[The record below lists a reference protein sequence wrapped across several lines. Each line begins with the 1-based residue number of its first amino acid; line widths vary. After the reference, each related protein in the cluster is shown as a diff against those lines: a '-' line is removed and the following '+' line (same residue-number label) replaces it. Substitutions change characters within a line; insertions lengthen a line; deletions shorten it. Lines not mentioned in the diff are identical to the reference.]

1 LLKYLFRPDPARPF
15 QFVKFLSWSS
25 LILIL
30 ASVFAL
36 SVFIANYARQTII
49 SKNHE
54 FALLLAENL
63 NHQIYQRFTLP
74 TVLGFGRIELKQPA
88 QYERLDQVISST
100 THSFHV
106 LEVSIYDIE
115 GSVSY
120 STNTDLIGQTGLNDI
135 SVRKA
140 VEQGQY
146 NFRLEKKTSN
156 WMAMLR
162 FSLEPDS
169 IVLRTVY
176 PLRAERML
184 GVREESIMGILE
196 FTQDITAD
204 YKTVIHFQWLII
216 IGSFTTSLV
225 LFFLLYMIILRTD
238 RVLALRISE
247 KERLEKEL
255 HQNEK
260 LASMG
265 RMVASIAHEIRNP
278 LGIIRSSSEIL
289 HGRAKKEGSPNAR
302 LLEAIFDES
311 KRLSQTVND
320 FLDYARPK
328 QPRMGR
334 VDLVR
339 VWKEMFSF
347 LGSEV
352 EKKGIILE
360 KDFPEELIVSG
371 DKDLIYR
378 AFYNI
383 FANALQAV
391 PKNGSIR
398 VRVACGEHP
407 EVTVSDSGPGFEPS
421 MLDKYPEPFYTTKDT
436 GTGLGLA
443 IAGSILKN
451 HGAKIILANN
461 DSGGAMIRV
470 EFPRPEKTD
479 KTERENLRANDK
491 LPS

>member
-1 LLKYLFRPDPARPF
+1 MFRHLFKPDPARPF
-15 QFVKFLSWSS
+15 QLVKFLSWSS
-25 LILIL
+25 LVLIL
-30 ASVFAL
+30 ASILAL
-36 SVFIANYARQTII
+36 SVFIANYARETILN
-49 SKNHE
+49 KNHE

-74 TVLGFGRIELKQPA
+74 TVLGFGRIELRQPA
-88 QYERLDQVISST
+88 QYERLEQVIRST

-106 LEVSIYDIE
+106 LEVRIYDHQGAI
-115 GSVSY
+115 SY
-120 STNTDLIGQTGLNDI
+120 STNSDLVGQTDLADI
-135 SVRKA
+135 SVKNA
-140 VEQGQY
+140 FEHGQY
-146 NFRLEKKTSN
+146 SFKLQKKISN

-176 PLRAERML
+176 PLRVERTL
-184 GVREESIMGILE
+184 GLREETIMGILE

-204 YKTVIHFQWLII
+204 YETVIHFQWLII

-225 LFFLLYMIILRTD
+225 LFFMLYMIILRTD
-238 RVLALRISE
+238 RVLAQRISE

-289 HGRAKKEGSPNAR
+289 HGRAKREGSPNAR

-311 KRLSQTVND
+311 KRLSQIVND

-328 QPRMGR
+328 QPRMEQ

-339 VWKEMFSF
+339 VWEEIFSF
-347 LGSEV
+347 LASEV
-352 EKKGIILE
+352 EKHNVSLE
-360 KDFPEELIVSG
+360 KDFPEQLVVSG
-371 DKDLIYR
+371 DKDLLYR

-383 FANALQAV
+383 FVNALQSV
-391 PKNGSIR
+391 PDNGTIR
-398 VRVACGEHP
+398 VEMNPGPDP

-421 MLDKYPEPFYTTKDT
+421 MLDKYLEPFYTTKDT

-443 IAGSILKN
+443 IVGSIIKN
-451 HGAKIILANN
+451 HGARIVLSNN
-461 DSGGAMIRV
+461 DSGGGRV
-470 EFPRPEKTD
+470 RVIFPVAT
-479 KTERENLRANDK
+479 
-491 LPS
+491 

>member
-1 LLKYLFRPDPARPF
+1 MLGYLFKPDPARPF

-25 LILIL
+25 LVLIL
-30 ASVFAL
+30 ASSLML
-36 SVFIANYARQTII
+36 SIFIANYARQTII

-88 QYERLDQVISST
+88 QYERLDRVVNST
-100 THSFHV
+100 IHSFHV
-106 LEVSIYDIE
+106 RQVNIYDTE
-115 GSVSY
+115 GLVSY
-120 STNTDLIGQTGLNDI
+120 STNPDIIGLTGPNDI
-135 SVRKA
+135 SVKQAFEHGRFSFK
-140 VEQGQY
+140 
-146 NFRLEKKTSN
+146 LHKKISN
-156 WMAMLR
+156 WRAMLR

-176 PLRAERML
+176 PLRAERTL
-184 GVREESIMGILE
+184 GLRDETIMGILE
-196 FTQDITAD
+196 FTQDITDD

-216 IGSFTTSLV
+216 IGSFTSSLI

-238 RVLALRISE
+238 RVLALRLSD

-289 HGRAKKEGSPNAR
+289 HSRAQKEGSPHAR

-328 QPRMGR
+328 QLRMGQ
-334 VDLVR
+334 VDLVHI
-339 VWKEMFSF
+339 WHQMFSF
-347 LGSEV
+347 LGSEI
-352 EKKGIILE
+352 EKKSISLE
-360 KDFPEELIVSG
+360 IDFPEHLRVPG
-371 DKDLIYR
+371 DKDLLYR

-383 FANALQAV
+383 FTNAIQAV
-391 PKNGSIR
+391 PDSGTISVIIHDQD
-398 VRVACGEHP
+398 CP
-407 EVTVSDSGPGFEPS
+407 EIIVSDSGPGFEIA
-421 MLDKYPEPFYTTKDT
+421 MLDKYLEPFYTTKDT

-443 IAGSILKN
+443 IATSILNN
-451 HGAKIILANN
+451 HGAEISLSNN
-461 DSGGAMIRV
+461 RQGGGLVRIR
-470 EFPRPEKTD
+470 FTKPEH
-479 KTERENLRANDK
+479 
-491 LPS
+491 

>member
-1 LLKYLFRPDPARPF
+1 MPGHLFKPDPARPF

-25 LILIL
+25 LVLIL
-30 ASVFAL
+30 ASSLIL
-36 SVFIANYARQTII
+36 SIFIANYARQTII

-74 TVLGFGRIELKQPA
+74 TVLGFGRIELKQAA
-88 QYERLDQVISST
+88 QYERLDQVVAST
-100 THSFHV
+100 IHSFHV
-106 LEVSIYDIE
+106 LRVSIYDTQGEI
-115 GSVSY
+115 SY
-120 STNTDLIGQTGLNDI
+120 STSKDLVGETGLKD
-135 SVRKA
+135 A
-140 VEQGQY
+140 VFTRSLEQGLHSFELQK
-146 NFRLEKKTSN
+146 NISGLK
-156 WMAMLR
+156 AM
-162 FSLEPDS
+162 FKVSLEPNS

-176 PLRAERML
+176 PLRAERTL
-184 GVREESIMGILE
+184 GRKEKTIMGVLE
-196 FTQDITAD
+196 FTQDITDD

-216 IGSFTTSLV
+216 IGSFTSSLI

-238 RVLALRISE
+238 KVLALRLAE
-247 KERLEKEL
+247 KEKLENEL

-289 HGRAKKEGSPNAR
+289 WGRAKKQGSSDVR

-328 QPRMGR
+328 QPRMDR

-339 VWKEMFSF
+339 VWQEMFSF
-347 LGSEV
+347 LDSEV
-352 EKKGIILE
+352 KKKNVTVEKE
-360 KDFPEELIVSG
+360 FPDKLIVSG
-371 DKDLIYR
+371 DKDLLYR

-383 FANALQAV
+383 FVNALQAV
-391 PKNGSIR
+391 PENGLIK
-398 VRVACGEHP
+398 VTIIK
-407 EVTVSDSGPGFEPS
+407 EVSEVIISDSGPGFESS
-421 MLDKYPEPFYTTKDT
+421 MLDKYLEPFYTTKDT

-443 IAGSILKN
+443 IAVNIFKN
-451 HGAKIILANN
+451 HGAEVILDNN
-461 DSGGAMIRV
+461 DQGGGMV
-470 EFPRPEKTD
+470 KVKFPG
-479 KTERENLRANDK
+479 TEQDSVPNNNNLN
-491 LPS
+491 